1 MFTNDRVMRFN
12 NFSSYMRKTY
22 GGNLEKICLDGN
34 FTCPNRDGTRG
45 VGGCIFC
52 GARGAGDHIEGLVDI
67 KGQLKNFFLARPKV
81 KRAIAYF
88 QNFTGTYA
96 KIEVLEKLY
105 FDAISDDRVLVLAI
119 GTRPDCISES
129 VCALLQRISQ
139 RVDVWVE
146 LGLQTIDDDVATLC
160 NRGYRTEEFA
170 KAYEMLTQYEI
181 PVVAHMMVG
190 LPNEDFE
197 GNKRTLEYL
206 NSIHLFGI
214 KIHSVYVMR
223 DTKLA
228 RMYERGEYVP
238 LTREE
243 YVRRVVYILTHLPPD
258 LIVHRITGDC
268 VKSMLIAPEWNR
280 DKNATL
286 KEIYDALE
294 RDNLTQ
300 GCFYQKH

>member
-1 MFTNDRVMRFN
+1 MR
-12 NFSSYMRKTY
+12 STY

-34 FTCPNRDGTRG
+34 FTCPNRDGRCG

-67 KGQLKNFFLARPKV
+67 KGQLENFFLARPKV

-96 KIEVLEKLY
+96 PVDILRRLY
-105 FDAISDDRVLVLAI
+105 YDAIDDKRVLVLAI
-119 GTRPDCISES
+119 GTRPDCITEEI
-129 VCALLQRISQ
+129 CALLQEIST

-146 LGLQTIDDDVATLC
+146 LGLQTVDDTVAAFC
-160 NRGYRTEEFA
+160 NRGYPTEQFA
-170 KAYEMLTQYEI
+170 RAYELLTRYGI
-181 PVVAHMMVG
+181 GVVAHMMVG
-190 LPNEDFE
+190 LPTEDFE
-197 GNKRTLEYL
+197 GVKRTLAYL
-206 NSIHLFGI
+206 NSFKLFGI

-223 DTKLA
+223 DTRLA
-228 RMYERGEYVP
+228 EMYARGEYIP

-243 YVRRVVYILTHLPPD
+243 YVRRVVYILTHLPPE
-258 LIVHRITGDC
+258 LTVHRITGDC
-268 VKSMLIAPEWNR
+268 VKSMLVAPEWNR

-286 KEIYDALE
+286 AEIYDALE

-300 GCFYQKH
+300 GCFYEK

>member
-1 MFTNDRVMRFN
+1 
-12 NFSSYMRKTY
+12 MRKTY

-67 KGQLKNFFLARPKV
+67 RGQLKNFFLARPKA

-96 KIEVLEKLY
+96 PIESLKQLY
-105 FDAISDDRVLVLAI
+105 YDAISDERVLVLAI
-119 GTRPDCISES
+119 GTRPDCINEEIAS
-129 VCALLQRISQ
+129 LLEEIAA

-146 LGLQTIDDDVATLC
+146 LGLQTVDDDVATLC
-160 NRGYRTEEFA
+160 NRGYRTEEFDR
-170 KAYEMLTQYEI
+170 AYEILTRHGI
-181 PVVAHMMVG
+181 GVVAHMMVG

-197 GNKRTLEYL
+197 GTKRTLAYL
-206 NSIHLFGI
+206 NSFKLFGI

-223 DTKLA
+223 DTRLA
-228 RMYERGEYVP
+228 EMYERGEYAP

-243 YVRRVVYILTHLPPD
+243 YVRRVVYLITHLPPN

-268 VKSMLIAPEWNR
+268 VKSMLLAPEWNR

-286 KEIYDALE
+286 KEIYAALE

-300 GCFYQKH
+300 GCFYEKP

>member
-1 MFTNDRVMRFN
+1 
-12 NFSSYMRKTY
+12 MRKTY

-67 KGQLKNFFLARPKV
+67 KGQLQNFFIARPKV

-96 KIEVLEKLY
+96 PIAKLKQLY
-105 FDAISDDRVLVLAI
+105 YDAISDERVLVLAI
-119 GTRPDCISES
+119 GTRPDCINEEIAS
-129 VCALLQRISQ
+129 LLEEIATK
-139 RVDVWVE
+139 VDVWVE
-146 LGLQTIDDDVATLC
+146 LGLQTVDDDVATLC
-160 NRGYRTEEFA
+160 NRGYRTEEFDH
-170 KAYEMLTQYEI
+170 AYEILTRHGI
-181 PVVAHMMVG
+181 GVVAHMMVG

-197 GNKRTLEYL
+197 GTKRTLAYL
-206 NSIHLFGI
+206 NSFKLFGI

-223 DTKLA
+223 DTRLA
-228 RMYERGEYVP
+228 EMYERGEYAP

-243 YVRRVVYILTHLPPD
+243 YVRRVVYLITHLPPD

-268 VKSMLIAPEWNR
+268 PKGMLIAPDWNA
-280 DKNATL
+280 DKNGIIA
-286 KEIYDALE
+286 EIRE
-294 RDNLTQ
+294 R
-300 GCFYQKH
+300 FSKM

>member
-1 MFTNDRVMRFN
+1 M
-12 NFSSYMRKTY
+12 
-22 GGNLEKICLDGN
+22 
-34 FTCPNRDGTRG
+34 
-45 VGGCIFC
+45 GGCIFC

-67 KGQLKNFFLARPKV
+67 RGQLKNFFLARPKV

-96 KIEVLEKLY
+96 PIDILRKLY
-105 FDAISDDRVLVLAI
+105 YDAISDERVLVLAI
-119 GTRPDCISES
+119 GTRPDCITEEICLLLKELSE
-129 VCALLQRISQ
+129 

-146 LGLQTIDDDVATLC
+146 LGLQTVDDEVADFC

-170 KAYEMLTQYEI
+170 LAYEMLTKYNI
-181 PVVAHMMVG
+181 GVVAHMMVG
-190 LPNEDFE
+190 LPGEDFE
-197 GNKRTLEYL
+197 GTKRTLEYL
-206 NSIHLFGI
+206 NRFRLAGI
-214 KIHSVYVMR
+214 KIHSVYVMK

-228 RMYERGEYVP
+228 QMYEKGEYIP

-243 YVRRVVYILTHLPPD
+243 YVRRVVYILTHLPPE

-268 VKSMLIAPEWNR
+268 VKSMLLAPEWNR

-294 RDNLTQ
+294 REDLRQ
-300 GCFYQKH
+300 GCFYPQYTPPIEVFKSLITTNREY